1 MLTVHHLGVSQSDR
15 VVWLCEEL
23 EIPYDLVR
31 YDRDPVTRLAP
42 DAYKALHPYGT
53 APVIEDDGVVL
64 GESGAILEYI
74 TQTYGGGRFT
84 VQPGEPGYADYLY
97 WFHFAN
103 ASMMTGGMMDMVIGM
118 LSGGAET
125 DVTRALRS
133 RGDRAHA
140 LVEARLGEA
149 PYFAGADFTLA
160 DIIMLFPLS
169 TMRVFAPRDLTPYPN
184 IRAYLARIAQR
195 PAYRRAAD
203 KADPGFQAPMA

>member
-1 MLTVHHLGVSQSDR
+1 MFPATPQHFLVKLSAITQKAPAMLTVHHLGVSQSDR

-42 DAYKALHPYGT
+42 EAYKALHPYGT
-53 APVIEDDGVVL
+53 APVIEDDGLVL

-74 TQTYGGGRFT
+74 AQTHGQGRLM
-84 VQPGEPGYADYLY
+84 VKPGEAGYADYLY

-125 DVTRALRS
+125 DVTP
-133 RGDRAHA
+133 G
-140 LVEARLGEA
+140 
-149 PYFAGADFTLA
+149 PTLA
-160 DIIMLFPLS
+160 
-169 TMRVFAPRDLTPYPN
+169 R
-184 IRAYLARIAQR
+184 R
-195 PAYRRAAD
+195 PGAC
-203 KADPGFQAPMA
+203 PG